1 MTTSLA
7 AVIDSRRMVLVCGSG
22 GVGKTTVSAAL
33 GLGAASRSTR
43 RVLVITVDPAR
54 RLADSLGIPAASF
67 AGAGAV
73 RVDGRGWPGELWVA
87 MLDTKAGWDD
97 LIRRHAPDRAL
108 AERVLANPLYHNITS
123 RFVNSHDYLAMEQL
137 HHLDAAGEF
146 DLVVVDTPPS
156 RNALDLIDAP
166 QRMREFF
173 ASSLLRWLTVPAS
186 SRVVALATKPFTQI
200 ADRILGRRFL
210 QDVTDF
216 FVLLRTMEDGF
227 VRRAAEVEA
236 LIAADTS
243 TFVIVST
250 CEPAP
255 VREAGFLATELRARN
270 LPLGGLV
277 LNRVLPDDIGSE
289 IAAAAATA
297 LVAAA
302 GDESVVGSL
311 ADGLE
316 QPADGV
322 RHVLATVGRRF
333 DEVREQAAIE
343 RGRRSELAVT
353 AAGAAVATAPAIGG
367 DVHDLVGLER
377 LAAHL
382 GAPGVADGSR

>member
-1 MTTSLA
+1 
-7 AVIDSRRMVLVCGSG
+7 
-22 GVGKTTVSAAL
+22 
-33 GLGAASRSTR
+33 
-43 RVLVITVDPAR
+43 
-54 RLADSLGIPAASF
+54 
-67 AGAGAV
+67 
-73 RVDGRGWPGELWVA
+73 
-87 MLDTKAGWDD
+87 
-97 LIRRHAPDRAL
+97 
-108 AERVLANPLYHNITS
+108 ERVLANPLYHNITS

-277 LNRVLPDDIGSE
+277 LNRVMPDDIGSE
-289 IAAAAATA
+289 IAAAAATT
-297 LVAAA
+297 LLA
-302 GDESVVGSL
+302 GADDESVVTSL
-311 ADGLE
+311 ADGLD

-333 DEVREQAAIE
+333 GEVREQAATE
-343 RGRRSELAVT
+343 RVRRSELAAAV
-353 AAGAAVATAPAIGG
+353 AGAVVATAPAVGG

-382 GAPGVADGSR
+382 GGHVASDGSP